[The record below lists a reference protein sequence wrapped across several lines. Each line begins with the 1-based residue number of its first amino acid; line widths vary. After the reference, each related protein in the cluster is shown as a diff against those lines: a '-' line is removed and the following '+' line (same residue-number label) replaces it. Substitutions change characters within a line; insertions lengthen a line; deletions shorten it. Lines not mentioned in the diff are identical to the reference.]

1 MKAKTS
7 VLDHIK
13 FTAMV
18 VGLMSSWVVAMLWL
32 LTINR

>member
-13 FTAMV
+13 FAVMV